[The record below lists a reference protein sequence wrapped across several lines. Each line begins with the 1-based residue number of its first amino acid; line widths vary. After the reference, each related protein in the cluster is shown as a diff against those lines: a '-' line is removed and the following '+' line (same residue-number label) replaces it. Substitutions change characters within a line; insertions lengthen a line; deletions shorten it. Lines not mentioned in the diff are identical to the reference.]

1 MAMPLRLF
9 WLMDANVDRIK
20 AQDDKRSL
28 HIASVSAM
36 DGKRVMEIA
45 KVLDAETGEVIKTKF
60 DPVRTAVRDEAGV
73 AQLKALAQAAAARV
87 KKKD

>member
-1 MAMPLRLF
+1 MPLRLF
-9 WLMDANVDRIK
+9 WLLDSNVDRIK

-36 DGKRVMEIA
+36 DGKRLQEIA

-60 DPVRTAVRDEAGV
+60 DPVRQAVRDQAGV
-73 AQLKALAQAAAARV
+73 ARLKALAGIAAGARMN
-87 KKKD
+87 KKD

>member
-1 MAMPLRLF
+1 MPLRLF
-9 WLMDANVDRIK
+9 WLLDSNVDRIK

-36 DGKRVMEIA
+36 DGKRLQEIA

-60 DPVRTAVRDEAGV
+60 DPVRLAVRDQAGV
-73 AQLKALAQAAAARV
+73 ARLKALAGITAGARMN
-87 KKKD
+87 KKD